1 MSDFF
6 QSSSE
11 IVLAQSGIFI
21 GGRVKPVIAFFT
33 CSTCSIDTK
42 KRKKKSFNFQVST
55 RTSLVDDHLQNLQ
68 KQPPEVSVRKGVLK
82 NFAKFTGKHLYQ
94 SLFLS
99 KVPGLQADS
108 NTSVF
113 P

>member
-33 CSTCSIDTK
+33 CSTCSVDTK
-42 KRKKKSFNFQVST
+42 KRKKN
-55 RTSLVDDHLQNLQ
+55 HLIFKYLQ
-68 KQPPEVSVRKGVLK
+68 EP
-82 NFAKFTGKHLYQ
+82 T
-94 SLFLS
+94 
-99 KVPGLQADS
+99 
-108 NTSVF
+108 
-113 P
+113 